1 MTQRGSSQRLSAQDA
16 SFLYM
21 ERKESALHIG
31 SIGVFEGQI
40 SYDQF
45 VNNIRAKLHL
55 IPRYQQIATP
65 APLQLVALRL
75 HARERLLQLAHA
87 SAQRTDVGRRGGGD
101 RLSLDHTVLSLIRF
115 R

>member
-1 MTQRGSSQRLSAQDA
+1 MTQRGTSQRLSAQDA

-40 SYDQF
+40 SYDKF

-55 IPRYQQIATP
+55 IPRYQ
-65 APLQLVALRL
+65 
-75 HARERLLQLAHA
+75 
-87 SAQRTDVGRRGGGD
+87 
-101 RLSLDHTVLSLIRF
+101 
-115 R
+115 